1 MSEKV
6 TGLIMY
12 GSENHSLDFKELQY
26 PITKH
31 AKKNELLKDISAM
44 ANLPNNEDKYI
55 IVGVKEENG
64 VATGFCDIL
73 ELVDEAKYQQ
83 FINSNIEPPINFE
96 YKKVCYEGFQLAFF
110 RIYNNVNRPYLFK
123 KDLNNPAN
131 HERNEFR
138 KGDGYIRQGT
148 STKKITR
155 EDLELIYT
163 TRFKARDRKG
173 DLKIIPHICDSEDEE
188 INSFGLLCF
197 DLTIENTS
205 SKSIELDLEVNI
217 QKTGTVAIIAESE
230 LKKEIDRKRNEERKR
245 KDPHSFFVTPNVHF
259 SFDVTVEET
268 ESHVVASRNIRRGE
282 KTAITIPQHAK
293 ENNALCQTLV
303 ILGENSGTIKGE
315 IVVRSDD
322 FSEGALVYP
331 FSIEY
336 PGLRAHDDN

>member
-6 TGLIMY
+6 KGLIMY

-26 PITKH
+26 PITNH

-64 VATGFCDIL
+64 VAKSFCDIP

-83 FINSNIEPPINFE
+83 FVNSNIEPAINFE
-96 YKKVCYEGFQLAFF
+96 YKKVCYEGFQLSFF

-123 KDLNNPAN
+123 KDLNNLLN
-131 HERNEFR
+131 DERNEFR

-155 EDLELIYT
+155 EDLELTYT
-163 TRFKARDRKG
+163 ARFTARDRKG
-173 DLKIIPHICDSEDEE
+173 DLKITPHICNSEDEE

-205 SKSIELDLEVNI
+205 PKSIELDLEVSI
-217 QKTGTVAIIAESE
+217 RKTDRLAIIAESE
-230 LKKEIDRKRNEERKR
+230 LKKEIERKRSEERKR
-245 KDPHSFFVTPNVHF
+245 KDPHSFIITPNAHF
-259 SFDVTVEET
+259 SFDVTIEET
-268 ESHVVASRNIRRGE
+268 ESHVVASRNVRRGD
-282 KTAITIPQHAK
+282 KSAITIPQHAT
-293 ENNALCQTLV
+293 ENNVLCQALV
-303 ILGENSGTIKGE
+303 IVGENSGTIKGE

-336 PGLRAHDDN
+336 PVIRAT